1 MKEETLSDRV
11 IKFIMTLDDEAF
23 ASLTVTALAQEFNI
37 SRFKL
42 LRTFK
47 AEKRMTLEFYLLQE
61 KMSRCAF
68 LLMSD
73 GDITVKKVAKHMGFC
88 TCDYFI
94 QVFKKYF
101 GLLPGQYKEYKTR
114 RSGENRRSE
123 AVDRRKNPG
132 EGIPESSDRRKEA
145 RDRRKGLKD
154 RRKSSSSSVLK
165 RAAVKSAKKRKGK
178 NRSFL

>member
-23 ASLTVTALAQEFNI
+23 AVLTVTALAQEFNI

-47 AEKRMTLEFYLLQE
+47 AEKRMTLECYLLQE

-73 GDITVKKVAKHMGFC
+73 RDITVKKVAEQMGFC

-101 GLLPGQYKEYKTR
+101 GLLPGQYKEYKTQ

-123 AVDRRKNPG
+123 EADRRKSPG
-132 EGIPESSDRRKEA
+132 EGVRESGDRRKEG
-145 RDRRKGLKD
+145 RDRRKGPND
-154 RRKSSSSSVLK
+154 RRKSSSSLK
-165 RAAVKSAKKRKGK
+165 KAAAKYAKKRKGK
-178 NRSFL
+178 KKEKI

>member
-1 MKEETLSDRV
+1 MKEETISDRV

-47 AEKRMTLEFYLLQE
+47 AEKRMTLECYLLQE

-73 GDITVKKVAKHMGFC
+73 SDITVKKVAKQMGFC

-123 AVDRRKNPG
+123 EVDRRKSTREKTSG
-132 EGIPESSDRRKEA
+132 SE
-145 RDRRKGLKD
+145 DRRKGFNDRRKGPKD
-154 RRKSSSSSVLK
+154 RRKSSSVLK
-165 RAAVKSAKKRKGK
+165 KAAAKSAKKRKGK